1 MIITGEGSADGQTL
15 MGKIPVR
22 VLEYGLRKNVPVML
36 IAGKIKDAAALLK
49 AGFSQ
54 VQCITPKDIMLT
66 EAMKPNVATDN
77 IQKAIMQL

>member
-1 MIITGEGSADGQTL
+1 

-54 VQCITPKDIMLT
+54 VQCITPKDMLLT
-66 EAMKPNVATDN
+66 EAMKPNVAKDN

>member
-1 MIITGEGSADGQTL
+1 
-15 MGKIPVR
+15 MGKIPIR
-22 VLEYGLRKNVPVML
+22 VLEYGLHKNVPVML

-66 EAMKPNVATDN
+66 EAMKPNVAKDN

>member
-1 MIITGEGSADGQTL
+1 

-22 VLEYGLRKNVPVML
+22 VLEYGLRKNVPVVL

-54 VQCITPKDIMLT
+54 VQCITPKDMMLT
-66 EAMKPNVATDN
+66 EAMKPNVAKDN

>member
-1 MIITGEGSADGQTL
+1 

-22 VLEYGLRKNVPVML
+22 VLEYGLRENVPVVL

-54 VQCITPKDIMLT
+54 VQCITPKDMLLT
-66 EAMKPNVATDN
+66 EAMKPNVAKDN